1 MYLYNKLSIL
11 RPVHWIKNFLCFSGL
26 IFGGRLFNLESFS
39 SATLLFIIFSFTS
52 SSIYIFND
60 IIDKEFDKH
69 HHKKKY
75 RLIAS
80 GLINIKLAYLFFF
93 LLLIFSLTSS
103 YLLSINVFYIIILYL
118 INGILYTLY
127 LKNIPIIDI
136 TIIALGFVLRLL
148 SGIYLYNDS
157 PTVWIILCTFFLAMF
172 LGFGKRYAEYKSNS
186 LNENEIL
193 KRRPVL
199 KYYSLEYL
207 NTLINDTSIITII
220 SYSIFTVASG
230 RNPNLIIT
238 IPIVFY
244 SITYYKSLII
254 QSNSEEPEKI
264 FTSNLNIII
273 PIILW
278 LLLSICILYSDFLLF
293 L

>member
-1 MYLYNKLSIL
+1 MAHYELKQY
-11 RPVHWIKNFLCFSGL
+11 FLT
-26 IFGGRLFNLESFS
+26 ITN
-39 SATLLFIIFSFTS
+39 
-52 SSIYIFND
+52 
-60 IIDKEFDKH
+60 
-69 HHKKKY
+69 
-75 RLIAS
+75 
-80 GLINIKLAYLFFF
+80 
-93 LLLIFSLTSS
+93 
-103 YLLSINVFYIIILYL
+103 
-118 INGILYTLY
+118 TLY
-127 LKNIPIIDI
+127 HKNIPIIDI